1 MADIGSLIAHL
12 GMDTTR
18 FKAGIAE
25 SQKGLKRFQ
34 RVAKRQ
40 LKVIRRGFNDVAKSV
55 VTVGSQIFAL
65 VGGAFLA
72 LGAASAKA
80 IDDQVKFAEV
90 IGTTQGELA
99 GLQLAAQEL
108 SGVADTGLNM
118 ALQRM
123 TRRVAEAAQGLGEGK
138 QAIKD
143 LGLDAK
149 VLAEQDPAETFRQ
162 IGDAIQKIP
171 DQSERLRLAF
181 KLFDSEGA
189 RLVTTLQAGS
199 EEILKYQDKAR
210 ALGLV
215 LSDTQA
221 NSIEEMNDSLGR
233 ARLAMRGLGNI
244 IAVTLAPVITGIA
257 NDYEQAAI
265 KADKFSQ
272 VQGFFDGLITV
283 MGHVGDTVNTV
294 LIGYSKLWVLAA
306 KIARGPQGGVF
317 DWLTDDSITAAYQ
330 KQLDDALAWQAALE
344 SATTPSERLKT
355 SWENYF
361 NEVKGQFVQSNVDL
375 TNEITAFGATQRDIF
390 SDLGDAITRDFDNV
404 MDGVFGVF
412 KNTLAKMASEALASN
427 FRGIFGSIFDGG
439 GGSKKTSSGNN
450 LTSILGPSFAALA
463 GFANGGQF
471 NVGGSGGTDSQVVA
485 FRASPNETVT
495 VSTPGQMAAGGGG
508 VTIVNHNNFA
518 GVNGVDRGMLAQALE
533 QNKQKTMFDIQ
544 NLMGRNRF

>member
-18 FKAGIAE
+18 FKAGIKS
-25 SQKGLKRFQ
+25 SQNALKRFQ
-34 RVAKRQ
+34 RQAKRQ
-40 LKVIRRGFNDVAKSV
+40 LRVIRRGFNDIAKSV
-55 VTVGSQIFAL
+55 VTVGAQIFAL

-90 IGTTQGELA
+90 IGTTQGNLA
-99 GLQLAAQEL
+99 GLQLAALEL
-108 SGVADTGLNM
+108 SGVVDAQLNM

-123 TRRVAEAAQGLGEGK
+123 TRRVAEAAQGVGEGK
-138 QAIKD
+138 QAIID

-149 VLAEQDPAETFRQ
+149 KLAAQDPAEAFKQ
-162 IGDAIQKIP
+162 IGDAIARVP
-171 DQSERLRLAF
+171 EQSERLRLAF

-199 EEILKYQDKAR
+199 GEIDKYMEKAK

-215 LSDTQA
+215 LTQEQTQ
-221 NSIEEMNDSLGR
+221 SIEGMNDSLAR
-233 ARLAMRGLGNI
+233 AKLAMRGLGNI

-294 LIGYSKLWVLAA
+294 LIGYSKLWVLAS

-317 DWLTDDSITAAYQ
+317 DWLTDDNITAAYQ

-344 SATTPSERLKT
+344 GAMIPSERLKT
-355 SWENYF
+355 SWQNYF
-361 NEVKGQFVQSNVDL
+361 DEIKGNYVQSNVDL
-375 TNEITAFGATQRDIF
+375 SNEITTFGAAQRDIF
-390 SDLGDAITRDFDNV
+390 SDLGDAITRDFSDV
-404 MDGVFGVF
+404 MGGVTAVF
-412 KNTLAKMASEALASN
+412 RNTLAQLASDALASN
-427 FRGIFGSIFDGG
+427 FRNIFSSIMGG
-439 GGSKKTSSGNN
+439 FGKSATPAASGN
-450 LTSILGPSFAALA
+450 GAMGALA
-463 GFANGGQF
+463 GFASGGSF
-471 NVGGSGGTDSQVVA
+471 DVGGSGGTDSQLVA
-485 FRASPNETVT
+485 FKASPNERVT
-495 VSTPGQMAAGGGG
+495 VATPGQQAQGGGG
-508 VTIVNHNNFA
+508 VSIVNHNNFA
-518 GVNGVDRGMLAQALE
+518 GVNGVDRGMLSQALE
-533 QNKQKTMFDIQ
+533 QNKQQTMFAIQ
-544 NLMGRNRF
+544 NLMGRGRFA